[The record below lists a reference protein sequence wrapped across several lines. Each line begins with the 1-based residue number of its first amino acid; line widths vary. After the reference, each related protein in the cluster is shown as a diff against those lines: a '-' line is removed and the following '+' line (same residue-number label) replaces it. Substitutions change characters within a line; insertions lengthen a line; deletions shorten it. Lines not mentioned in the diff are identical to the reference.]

1 MELVF
6 VGRARCT
13 LLYEQASRS
22 PSSIFGRTAHSPGI
36 KKALSHFRGLI
47 YLIDKQQLATAS
59 REKTGQVRLVLDK
72 RVGDAVTFALAIGV
86 VRSA

>member
-1 MELVF
+1 MNRLADHHRQYSAV
-6 VGRARCT
+6 
-13 LLYEQASRS
+13 LLIVPASKKRS
-22 PSSIFGRTAHSPGI
+22 LTS
-36 KKALSHFRGLI
+36 GLI

>member
-1 MELVF
+1 LSGVPGALCYMNRLADHHRQYSAV
-6 VGRARCT
+6 
-13 LLYEQASRS
+13 LL
-22 PSSIFGRTAHSPGI
+22 ILGI
-36 KKALSHFRGLI
+36 KKALSHFRLE
-47 YLIDKQQLATAS
+47 QLATAS